1 MEKALLIAEKP
12 SLRRTIEAVYKKHR
26 QEIPYEITF
35 MDQRGHLLT
44 LVLPDEMDAS
54 LKKWQWQTLPI
65 EPETLGG
72 WRYKV
77 IQEKKTGNFQTAS
90 ERFESI
96 QKALKG
102 GSFDFIINAG
112 DPDQEGE
119 LLIRI
124 VLAELNPG
132 LPVRRFWSNDTTEA
146 KVLEALQ
153 NLRDDDKDPML
164 VNLLSAAYA
173 RQHSDYRVG
182 MNISRAASLR
192 MNSRVACGRV
202 KTPILAIVCRRENE
216 ILNFVPST
224 VYGVKALYSEGFT
237 GQLFDAGSAAAETQA
252 ADGAADKAADS
263 ALAEDKGKKKRNASQ
278 EEEKDENQGLI
289 WFDKKEEAEA
299 LMASLEG
306 PARVLK
312 FESKKTETLPPKL
325 FKLATAQIAAG
336 KLGYNSARTL
346 EIIQELYEK
355 GYVSYPRT
363 DCEYISSNENL
374 YALLS
379 SALSVPE
386 LEEHI
391 KTITNGAIKKVRN
404 TKKWVNDKQLQE
416 AGHSA
421 LIPTTYKPDFA
432 SLTKEQQDIYRLIC
446 RQFTAIFLPPLVQSR
461 TQLVADIGGHTFK
474 STGKTVLDEGYT
486 RIFGTKFTDAVI
498 PKHKKGDEIGVDSFE
513 LAEKTSTC
521 PKRFTDSDL
530 IAVCEAP
537 HKFLN
542 DQRLKSLGR
551 SLRIGTPATRASI
564 IEELIR
570 RDKYLRRKKEKRQEY
585 IIPTDDG
592 MHIYENLKDR
602 KICQVDLTGEWE
614 EKLEMIR
621 GGDLALSEFE
631 EMMRSQVRGMI
642 DDIHHM
648 GLHEQAGSDPHT
660 AGAGTGGNARKA
672 AAGSIRREGKESGTA
687 AHSFAVVGKCPECG
701 GSILSGPKGFFCS
714 NFRKGCGVGCYKTVE
729 DTGITVT
736 DREFEVLLSGKTVTR
751 AASDKNMQQNQ
762 EFVISYDLKNRK
774 LVGSH
779 PADGTGS

>member
-44 LVLPDEMDAS
+44 LVLPDEMDAG
-54 LKKWQWQTLPI
+54 LKKWQWETLPI
-65 EPETLGG
+65 EPENHGG

-90 ERFESI
+90 ERFGSI
-96 QKALKG
+96 KKALES

-124 VLAELNPG
+124 VLAELKTR
-132 LPVRRFWSNDTTEA
+132 LPIKRFWSNDTTEA
-146 KVLEALQ
+146 KVLEALCS
-153 NLRDDDKDPML
+153 LRDDDADPML

-224 VYGVKALYSEGFT
+224 VYGVRALYSEGFT
-237 GQLFDAGSAAAETQA
+237 GQLFDPGSSDTGKAE
-252 ADGAADKAADS
+252 
-263 ALAEDKGKKKRNASQ
+263 KGKGKEKD
-278 EEEKDENQGLI
+278 EKDEKDENQGLI
-289 WFDKKEEAEA
+289 WFEKKEDAEA
-299 LMASLEG
+299 LIASLQG
-306 PARVLK
+306 PAKVLK

-336 KLGYNSARTL
+336 KLGYTSAKTL

-374 YALLS
+374 YALLN
-379 SALSVPE
+379 SAMSVPD
-386 LEEHI
+386 LEEYI
-391 KTITNGAIKKVRN
+391 RTISNGAIKKVRG

-461 TQLVADIGGHTFK
+461 TLLIADISGSAFK

-486 RIFGTKFTDAVI
+486 KIFGTKFTDAVI
-498 PKHKKGDEIGVDSFE
+498 PAHKKGDEIGVDGFE
-513 LAEKTSTC
+513 TVEKTSTC

-585 IIPTDDG
+585 IVPTEDG

-621 GGDLALSEFE
+621 GGTLALGDFE
-631 EMMRSQVRGMI
+631 TAMRADVRSMI
-642 DDIHHM
+642 EDIHHM
-648 GLHEQAGSDPHT
+648 GLTDSTRKAPAGT
-660 AGAGTGGNARKA
+660 AGRKTGNNGAGISGE
-672 AAGSIRREGKESGTA
+672 AGGTA
-687 AHSFAVVGKCPECG
+687 PGLHSYPVVGKCPECG

-714 NFRKGCGVGCYKTVE
+714 NFRQGCGVGCYKTVG
-729 DTGITVT
+729 DTGISVT
-736 DREFEVLLSGKTVTR
+736 DEEFAGLLEGHPVRRTI
-751 AASDKNMQQNQ
+751 SDKNTEQKS

-774 LVGSH
+774 LVSG
-779 PADGTGS
+779 